1 MVCRWRSVL
10 TGVLVGCGAWAVC
23 ALGAEPL
30 LLEWGVVDAG
40 SAAAQAE
47 SAGVVRRCRARTAAG
62 EASEGAWLVQFD
74 GVIQPGWR
82 EWLEEMGAEI
92 KGYMPENGYLV
103 WCRPAVVAAVAEG
116 AHVAW
121 VGEWK
126 AEYKVPGARAAARAA
141 KAAGT
146 ERLEYLVE
154 GFDGAGA
161 AAMQAKLEALGCAV
175 EWARDEGDRCA
186 VAAWLGEAELETVS
200 GWAEVA
206 WIERRVA
213 PQVCNDKAILTN
225 MMNVTGVWK
234 SVSAGGLGLTGAGQV
249 VGIADTGLDTGN
261 LSTLHPDFTNRV
273 TGFGWT
279 NTGYHA
285 YTPWQDWGPLAG
297 HGTHVAGSVAGS
309 GYMSGGQ
316 YRGLAY
322 EANIVFQGC
331 QTNLSGLNNLS
342 ALLGQA
348 WTNGARIHSDS
359 WGYGTNY
366 SGVYMSESQLVDKF
380 MWEHPEF
387 LVVLAAGN
395 DGIDQNKD
403 GVIDGGSVS
412 APGTAKNCLCVGAAN
427 NYRSSGGYSAKT
439 WKEKWPSDYPANPVA
454 NAKISHTTTP
464 QGLAAFSGR
473 GPCNDG
479 RLKPDLVAPGTDVIS
494 ARSRAATGTGWGVAG
509 NTNYLYMGGTSMATP
524 LTAGALAL
532 ERQWLQEQ
540 GFANPSAALMKSLLM
555 NGARDMAP
563 GQYGTGST
571 QEIFARPDMNQ
582 GHGHVDLH
590 DTLVP
595 GAGRFLEL
603 HDATNALTTG
613 GEHTYKITVGE
624 TNAGTYSVTM
634 GYTDYYALS
643 GSGKKL
649 VNDLDLVVTSPGG
662 TIFYPNHLGMRDHTN
677 NVETIDFTASEVG
690 DYTVSVQGYNVTSGG
705 AQKYALVMRGPDTA
719 VPEPAAPVFSTAA
732 VSAAVVL
739 GEEYELEFQTLLAG
753 VAYPTPEWT
762 LTVSPETDDYDFEN
776 GYLDFLTTTGVG
788 TYVFVCTAS
797 NSEGSAS
804 CTLTLTVGSGVPAA
818 PTSPWTTVLG
828 TTNFTVAWNAV
839 EYADSYQLD
848 VLKVVSEGGEA
859 MTAIEET
866 FSGWSQQDSYGS
878 GTAAGSGGT
887 WTYANAIVQPNGAA
901 STPGSTGFVQLR
913 KADGVLTLPA
923 VDAPQSMALN
933 ARASSSDGA
942 LMLERQDG
950 ETWTAVTNWSLD
962 ATARG
967 LSAELGES
975 VDGVT
980 YRLCAGANR
989 TIYVHDLTVT
999 AGSGATYVFVAGY
1012 SNLTVN
1018 GTSQVVSGLES
1029 GTSYAFRVR
1038 AVNGFGASEDSPLVT
1053 VTTVETDSAPS
1064 WAAIPA
1070 QSVAAGEELLFD
1082 FGEYVSGVPVPT
1094 LTLAGTTAEGGY
1106 EFDQGVLLY
1115 TPASEGATTFT
1126 ALASNRVGTA
1136 SATLAVIATA
1146 SAPSFTTVTT
1156 AFTVVVGNTVDFTA
1170 TATGAPA
1177 PTVTL
1182 TGSTA
1187 SANDYL
1193 DEGGYVVFTPS
1204 ATGTFTFTFTATNCA
1219 GSATQ
1224 VITVTVSDV
1233 PVTVPT
1239 LSLTNA
1245 TTNGFTASWTACDG
1259 VASYTLQVATDDEFS
1274 SAAAGESITESFAH
1288 ITMSP
1293 GGSSYSA
1300 QTISNGDW
1308 GTWTA
1313 TGCRGDLSVPCVSA
1327 GGTLTSPVVG
1337 GGAVSVEVSYSWP
1350 YSESGTSD
1358 LGLLVN
1364 GTLVGTQS
1372 VTGGTSGMATFEF
1385 TAVAGD
1391 VQLVF
1396 TNMAAT
1402 RKRMNFNSVTLT
1414 GVGGGG
1420 ASLLL
1425 EETTAETAY
1434 VVAGLAS
1441 ETTYYARVKGAD
1453 DWSAVKSIATTARVL
1468 QPPVWSDIPV
1478 ETLTVDEE
1486 YEWTL
1491 TEYVSGAEGDIT
1503 MTSTAPSDE
1512 YDYEAETGYLYYI
1525 PQTAGEFTFTFTATN
1540 ADGSASATLAVTVE
1554 AAGGGGPV
1562 DDTAYAAWLAGL
1574 GLTAAHYPQTNAGTN
1589 GLPNWQNYLADIA
1602 PTSTNLLELVAVG
1615 WTNNGVVFAVPA
1627 ASANRTYGL
1636 VTWTNVLAAPTT
1648 NDLGHGV
1655 PGMVV
1660 TNTPVEHWFGRLRVT
1675 VP

>member
-30 LLEWGVVDAG
+30 LLEWGVVNTG

-47 SAGVVRRCRARTAAG
+47 SAGEVRRCRTRTAAG

-103 WCRPAVVAAVAEG
+103 WCRPAVVASVAEG

-613 GEHTYKITVGE
+613 GEHTYKIAVGE

-634 GYTDYYALS
+634 GYTDYYASS

-705 AQKYALVMRGPDTA
+705 SQKYALVMRGPDTT

-818 PTSPWTTVLG
+818 PTSPWAAVLG

-859 MTAIEET
+859 TTAIEET
-866 FSGWSQQDSYGS
+866 FSGWSQQGSYGS

-887 WTYANAIVQPNGAA
+887 WSYTNAIVKPNEAA
-901 STPGSTGFVQLR
+901 SSPGSAGCVQLR
-913 KADGVLTLPA
+913 KADGVLVLPA
-923 VDAPQSMALN
+923 VDAPQGIELN
-933 ARASSSDGA
+933 ARASGADGVLA
-942 LMLERQDG
+942 LKREDG
-950 ETWTAVTNWSLD
+950 TSWTEVARWTLDTNAVTLPKTLD
-962 ATARG
+962 EA
-967 LSAELGES
+967 SA
-975 VDGVT
+975 GVR
-980 YRLCAGANR
+980 YQLCAAGSRA
-989 TIYVHDLTVT
+989 IYVHDLTVT
-999 AGSGATYVFVAGY
+999 AGAPAVLEYVTGY
-1012 SNLTVN
+1012 SNRSVTA
-1018 GTSQVVSGLES
+1018 TSEVVSGLES
-1029 GTSYAFRVR
+1029 GTEYVVRVR
-1038 AVNGFGASEDSPLVT
+1038 AVNSYGASADSPELPLQT
-1053 VTTVETDSAPS
+1053 PEADCAPS
-1064 WAAIPA
+1064 WAEFPV
-1070 QSVAAGEELLFD
+1070 QSVIAGEEWMFD
-1082 FGEYVSGVPVPT
+1082 FGDYVAGKPAPT
-1094 LTLAGTTAEGGY
+1094 LELTGTTATGDY
-1106 EFDQGVLLY
+1106 EYDQGVLLY
-1115 TPASEGATTFT
+1115 TPAEAGETTFT
-1126 ALASNRVGTA
+1126 VRATNRLGSA
-1136 SATLAVIATA
+1136 EATL
-1146 SAPSFTTVTT
+1146 TVR
-1156 AFTVVVGNTVDFTA
+1156 AMA
-1170 TATGAPA
+1170 
-1177 PTVTL
+1177 
-1182 TGSTA
+1182 
-1187 SANDYL
+1187 
-1193 DEGGYVVFTPS
+1193 
-1204 ATGTFTFTFTATNCA
+1204 
-1219 GSATQ
+1219 
-1224 VITVTVSDV
+1224 I
-1233 PVTVPT
+1233 VTVPE
-1239 LSLTNA
+1239 LSLGEA
-1245 TTNGFTASWTACDG
+1245 AEDGFTASWTACTG
-1259 VASYTLQVATDDEFS
+1259 VEEYELQVATDSTF
-1274 SAAAGESITESFAH
+1274 
-1288 ITMSP
+1288 
-1293 GGSSYSA
+1293 
-1300 QTISNGDW
+1300 
-1308 GTWTA
+1308 
-1313 TGCRGDLSVPCVSA
+1313 SA
-1327 GGTLTSPVVG
+1327 GGNGESVQLLSNAATSLPAPAGWTYSGVLVSNSYARLTNSAAYILSSAVDTRNFETLTLSARVRTYG
-1337 GGAVSVEVSYSWP
+1337 GKTGIHTTNTVWYS
-1350 YSESGTSD
+1350 TD
-1358 LGLLVN
+1358 
-1364 GTLVGTQS
+1364 
-1372 VTGGTSGMATFEF
+1372 GGTSWTEGGAFKPTDSAL
-1385 TAVAGD
+1385 TNKTVDLSAAVGHPSVIIKWTNAGASAD
-1391 VQLVF
+1391 
-1396 TNMAAT
+1396 
-1402 RKRMNFNSVTLT
+1402 K
-1414 GVGGGG
+1414 GVGMDSIELSGTKTAG
-1420 ASLLL
+1420 AGSLVLDVMVTGTERVL
-1425 EETTAETAY
+1425 E
-1434 VVAGLAS
+1434 GLDAA
-1441 ETTYYARVKGAD
+1441 TTYYVRVKGEAG
-1453 DWSAVKSIATTARVL
+1453 WSAVKSIATTARVL

-1478 ETLTVDEE
+1478 ETLTVGGE

-1491 TEYVSGAEGDIT
+1491 TEYVSGAEGGIT

-1512 YDYEAETGYLYYI
+1512 YDYEAATGYLYYI

-1574 GLTAAHYPQTNAGTN
+1574 GLTAAHYPQTNTGMN

-1648 NDLGHGV
+1648 NDLGPGV